1 MNKVMLVGN
10 IVRDPEHR
18 TTPNGTSVTTFT
30 VAVQRRMKNAEGR
43 YDTDFINIV
52 AWRSTADFV
61 AKYFGKGSRIG
72 IVGTIQSRS
81 YDDKNGEK
89 RYVTEVIAEEVEF
102 VGSKSTNNKPT
113 AYGDELSF
121 EAI

>member
-52 AWRSTADFV
+52 AWRSTADF
-61 AKYFGKGSRIG
+61 GNS
-72 IVGTIQSRS
+72 
-81 YDDKNGEK
+81 
-89 RYVTEVIAEEVEF
+89 
-102 VGSKSTNNKPT
+102 
-113 AYGDELSF
+113 
-121 EAI
+121 